1 MEVQYSTPPTIS
13 QIFQMKRRQTPIPG
27 PLRLTRKTPSE
38 IIRTASRK
46 LRQSRNNTLL
56 FQVLRDETTQ
66 NKFYENSIHR
76 ALIRMYKLF
85 YTDNWEF
92 EDELPVFLQTMQDY
106 HLESRVLQFEPLR
119 DILQRRLVFES

>member
-1 MEVQYSTPPTIS
+1 MEVQSSTPPIIS
-13 QIFQMKRRQTPIPG
+13 KIFQMKRRQTPIPG
-27 PLRLTRKTPSE
+27 HLRLTRKTPSE

-85 YTDNWEF
+85 YT
-92 EDELPVFLQTMQDY
+92 VFLQTMQDY